1 MLEDL
6 MGLFMSIRITD
17 VLDIVIVAFLL
28 YKLLEFIK
36 ETRAQQLFRG
46 ILLIILAFILS
57 EVLDLN
63 LLNWLLT
70 SLVAVGIIAIVILFQ
85 PEIRRAL

>member
-6 MGLFMSIRITD
+6 MGLFMSIRITY